1 VQDFANK
8 TAFITGGAS
17 GVGLGI
23 AKALAKAQANVVI
36 ADIQPERLSDA
47 EQQLRAITP
56 NILALAVDTTDIES
70 LQRAR
75 TEIEATVGPVS
86 VLCNNAGIGG
96 GGKILETAD
105 DKWRRVTEVNL
116 WGPLNGVK
124 VFLPGMLARGEPAH
138 IVNTASFSGIQ
149 GHHSQGAYGTSK
161 FAAVGFSEFLRND
174 LEGTCV
180 SASVLCPHVV
190 DTPIFYPDL
199 KPTETQKIEA
209 RRETM
214 PWLKDIAVSAD
225 TVGEQVLNG
234 IRNNEL
240 YIFCDGSDSRAMLET
255 RCNDL
260 IAAMDRQFPKQ

>member
-1 VQDFANK
+1 MRDFANE

-124 VFLPGMLARGEPAH
+124 VFLPGMLARGEPGH

-240 YIFCDGSDSRAMLET
+240 YIFRDGSDSRAMLET

>member
-1 VQDFANK
+1 MRDFANK

-23 AKALAKAQANVVI
+23 AKALAKAQANIVI

-124 VFLPGMLARGEPAH
+124 VFLPGMLARGEPGH

-240 YIFCDGSDSRAMLET
+240 YIFCDGRDSRAMLET